1 MQYIVRE
8 GDMTDHGGVVTQGFA
23 NTDLNGRKIAGLGHL
38 VSCPKCKGV
47 FLIAEGNPNYGIGG
61 VPVALHNMKTACGAG
76 LIASGSQGSV
86 GRFCIA
92 YS

>member
-1 MQYIVRE
+1 MQDIVRE
-8 GDMTDHGGVVTQGFA
+8 GDMTDHGGVVMQGFD

-47 FLIAEGNPNYGIGG
+47 FPIAEGSSNYDIGG
-61 VPVALHNMKTACGAG
+61 VPVALHNMKTACGAS

-86 GRFCIA
+86 G
-92 YS
+92 